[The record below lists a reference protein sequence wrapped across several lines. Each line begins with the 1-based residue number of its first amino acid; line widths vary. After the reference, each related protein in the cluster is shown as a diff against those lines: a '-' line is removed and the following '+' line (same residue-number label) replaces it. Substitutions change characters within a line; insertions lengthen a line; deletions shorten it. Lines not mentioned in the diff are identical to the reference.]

1 MIFRPIA
8 CFKVNLISHLIVFFM
23 LMLVS
28 AQIFAS
34 DRSMYQNALRNYDAL
49 LKLAVDQSGVDYDL
63 LKKNQHAIEQY
74 LYTLGVINLDDLEKN
89 EKLALLVNA
98 YNVFTL
104 RLILDYWPYIK
115 SIKDIPEYPVPRRFK
130 DKRWKLSGQLVSL
143 NNIENNYIALL
154 GVPTAYMALVCASR
168 SCPNLKSGVYDAS
181 VIYEQLVDAAKT
193 YLSQKKA
200 LQWGMKKSL
209 IGTYKPVLYV
219 SELFRWEKSAIEL
232 SGYTVLSFIGEY
244 APVEAREYIAE
255 YKDRISLIYLD
266 YDWRLNT
273 RER

>member
-1 MIFRPIA
+1 M
-8 CFKVNLISHLIVFFM
+8 
-23 LMLVS
+23 VS
-28 AQIFAS
+28 LQLAAS

-49 LKLAVDQSGVDYDL
+49 LNVAVDQSGVDYDV
-63 LKKNQHAIEQY
+63 LKKNQHTIEQY
-74 LYTLGVINLDDLEKN
+74 LYTLGVVNLDDLEKN
-89 EKLALLVNA
+89 EKLALLINA

-130 DKRWKLSGQLVSL
+130 DKRWKLSGKLVSL

-168 SCPNLKSGVYDAS
+168 SCPSLKSGVYEAS
-181 VIYEQLVDAAKT
+181 LIYEQLVDITKA

-200 LQWGMKKSL
+200 LRWGMKKSL
-209 IGTYKPVLYV
+209 IGTYKPVIYV
-219 SELFRWEKSAIEL
+219 SELFRWKKTAIEQ
-232 SGYTVLSFIGEY
+232 SDISVISFVEEY
-244 APVEAREYIAE
+244 APVEAKEYIAE
-255 YKDRISLIYLD
+255 YRDRISLIYLD
-266 YDWRLNT
+266 YDWRLNK